1 MKERDL
7 RTEMKDEIE
16 AFHNPEKFIE
26 NILEIDWLYDW
37 QYNTFV
43 DFYNGDYKELV
54 ACVGMRSGKTLLSSI
69 FATYELFKMLAVK
82 KPNTYYDM
90 PKGSDIFILTVA
102 TKQQQAKDT
111 VFSEIENRIENCDWF
126 KDKPHKKRA
135 NDYEFFTDEC
145 SIHIRA
151 EHSNSS
157 SLAGHTSKCLT
168 GDNRIVTSSGY
179 KKIEDISEDDMI
191 QDIELEETNHKFDNG
206 EADVIE
212 IETSKGY
219 TIESTPDHKILI
231 YRVDKKEDKGY
242 GEFNDYD
249 FEFVEAKKAY
259 ELSQDE
265 DETVFI
271 PILLQGAELLD
282 NDVYKM
288 GEIEIPLNFDLGYIL
303 GYFIG
308 DGTFGGYK
316 NNRNSSYLIYVSDN
330 KPKIKENLINT
341 IEDYFG
347 VDKKFTKSNG
357 KWNKGDEKAN
367 MYRIGLTGIIRK
379 IFNELIEEKQRLK
392 HNDAEVF
399 DIVYESNKEMIK
411 GFLSG
416 LFDADGHF
424 KTKYEAGYT
433 MKNKEFAKEIQD
445 LLRLLGIYSKLYKD
459 NREEK
464 GKVYEVRVTGYAYKK
479 LMDELETI
487 KEGNKKIERNDLKIP
502 YEMFVQ
508 NIKKGKVDNY
518 EKKVGCKTQKKTVKK
533 YIENDNPLYDDRHF
547 KNDFFFDEIV
557 SVEEKGKKKVYDFEV
572 DTHKHKYVAN
582 GFSVHNCIVLDEV
595 ARFKETRGSRGIE
608 IVYDTLN
615 RTLTTFGDE
624 GKMISISSPLYKDGF
639 LMRLLRYSRDDP
651 KMMGVHHAT
660 WEVNPN
666 ISKDDLQH
674 EFDRDPQSAWRD
686 YGAQPPESLESY
698 FKEPERIVK
707 VIDDALPTP
716 NSEYELPK
724 LDTISY
730 PCYLAGDPAYKND
743 RFGIA
748 MAYFDPDME
757 TVVVPFAHAFE
768 PRGNDIAEI
777 DADKVVEYITG
788 LIDQHNVVWFLT
800 DIWNYPTAL
809 KRIREE
815 GVMVEQNTVGT
826 EEYGALKEKIYMAEK
841 NEQKILPPNE
851 TLIKELKE
859 LELHNGVRIDHPKR
873 GSKDIAD
880 AVANAVYYA
889 EENKDNSVEPMAFV
903 I

>member
-43 DFYNGDYKELV
+43 DFYNEDYKELV
-54 ACVGMRSGKTLLSSI
+54 ACVGQRSGKTLLSSI
-69 FATYELFKMLAVK
+69 FATYELFKILAVK

-90 PKGSDIFILTVA
+90 PKGSDIYIISVA

-111 VFSEIENRIENCDWF
+111 VFTEIENRIENCDWF
-126 KDKPHKKRA
+126 KDKPHKKRTS
-135 NDYEFFTDEC
+135 DYEFFTDEC
-145 SIHIRA
+145 SIHVRA

-157 SLAGHTSKCLT
+157 SLAGKTSKC
-168 GDNRIVTSSGY
+168 V
-179 KKIEDISEDDMI
+179 
-191 QDIELEETNHKFDNG
+191 
-206 EADVIE
+206 
-212 IETSKGY
+212 
-219 TIESTPDHKILI
+219 
-231 YRVDKKEDKGY
+231 
-242 GEFNDYD
+242 
-249 FEFVEAKKAY
+249 
-259 ELSQDE
+259 
-265 DETVFI
+265 
-271 PILLQGAELLD
+271 
-282 NDVYKM
+282 
-288 GEIEIPLNFDLGYIL
+288 
-303 GYFIG
+303 
-308 DGTFGGYK
+308 
-316 NNRNSSYLIYVSDN
+316 
-330 KPKIKENLINT
+330 
-341 IEDYFG
+341 
-347 VDKKFTKSNG
+347 
-357 KWNKGDEKAN
+357 
-367 MYRIGLTGIIRK
+367 
-379 IFNELIEEKQRLK
+379 
-392 HNDAEVF
+392 
-399 DIVYESNKEMIK
+399 
-411 GFLSG
+411 
-416 LFDADGHF
+416 
-424 KTKYEAGYT
+424 
-433 MKNKEFAKEIQD
+433 
-445 LLRLLGIYSKLYKD
+445 
-459 NREEK
+459 
-464 GKVYEVRVTGYAYKK
+464 
-479 LMDELETI
+479 
-487 KEGNKKIERNDLKIP
+487 
-502 YEMFVQ
+502 
-508 NIKKGKVDNY
+508 
-518 EKKVGCKTQKKTVKK
+518 
-533 YIENDNPLYDDRHF
+533 
-547 KNDFFFDEIV
+547 
-557 SVEEKGKKKVYDFEV
+557 
-572 DTHKHKYVAN
+572 
-582 GFSVHNCIVLDEV
+582 VLDEV
-595 ARFKETRGSRGIE
+595 SRFKETRGSRGID

-674 EFDRDPQSAWRD
+674 EFDRDPQAAWRD